1 MRSTRA
7 LEPVARRKVL
17 VITGLALVIAYLLW
31 VNPMNW
37 GAVNLV
43 MYPLRLFVTFIHEA
57 GHSLAAII
65 SGGEVVG
72 FQVSADGSGLAITR
86 GGNRAL
92 IISAGY
98 LGAALFGSVL
108 FYLINRFPRYVD
120 TLAFML
126 GVFMIGFSILF
137 ARPDQSG
144 SPLALLVGLG
154 FGGLLLLI
162 GMRGNLFIDLLVLNV
177 LAVLTALNAVFDIWD
192 LIRYND
198 LFIRHGV
205 RNDAVAFSQE
215 IAPLL
220 PPVFIA
226 FVWAVMAVVMLA
238 VAGYYAVWRP
248 IRAEVDAAYDRMRR

>member
-1 MRSTRA
+1 MRSTQA

-17 VITGLALVIAYLLW
+17 GITALALVIAYLLW

-37 GAVNLV
+37 GIVSV
-43 MYPLRLFVTFIHEA
+43 IMYPLRLFVTFIHEA
-57 GHSLAAII
+57 GHSFAAII
-65 SGGEVVG
+65 SGGDVIG

-108 FYLINRFPRYVD
+108 FYLINRFPRYID
-120 TLAFML
+120 ILAFML
-126 GVFMIGFSILF
+126 GVFMIGFSALF

-144 SPLALLVGLG
+144 SPLALFVGLG
-154 FGGLLLLI
+154 FGGLLILI
-162 GMRGNLFIDLLVLNV
+162 GMRGNLFFDLLVLNV

-198 LFIRHGV
+198 LFIRQGV
-205 RNDAVAFSQE
+205 RNDAVAFHQE
-215 IAPLL
+215 ITPLL

-226 FVWAVMAVVMLA
+226 FVWALMAVAMLGFAAYLA
-238 VAGYYAVWRP
+238 VWKP
-248 IRAEVDAAYDRMRR
+248 IRAEIDAAYTRMRN

>member
-17 VITGLALVIAYLLW
+17 GITALALVIAYLLW

-37 GAVNLV
+37 GIISVM

-65 SGGEVVG
+65 SGGDVIG

-86 GGNRAL
+86 GGSRAL

-98 LGAALFGSVL
+98 LGAALFGSIL
-108 FYLINRFPRYVD
+108 FYVINRFPRYID
-120 TLAFML
+120 ILAFML
-126 GVFMIGFSILF
+126 GVFMIGFSALF

-144 SPLALLVGLG
+144 SPLALVVGFG
-154 FGGLLLLI
+154 FGGLLILI

-177 LAVLTALNAVFDIWD
+177 LAVLTALNAAFDIWD

-198 LFIRHGV
+198 LFIRQGV
-205 RNDAVAFSQE
+205 RNDAVAFHQE

-226 FVWAVMAVVMLA
+226 FVWALMAVAMLGFA
-238 VAGYYAVWRP
+238 AYFAVWKP
-248 IRAEVDAAYDRMRR
+248 IRAEIDAAYTRMRN